1 MSTPSPIDYEK
12 HRRVFLRQAHTTYF
26 SSAMNATLI
35 DREKKLSN
43 CLSALRRHQTKLFT
57 NPPAGNSPSSLPPS
71 SHGQPPGSIHFF
83 QIHEYMK
90 TTPLFKLL
98 KTMPKGGLLHLHG
111 DALVDRKFIISKLA
125 EWADRC
131 YMRIWKR
138 EKSYPKAEGQTSDVP
153 MFRFASSIPVDG
165 EEWVL
170 VKEARENFPDGGAEG
185 FDAWLYRCTTLRGRE
200 GEFTSSTVVFPSEH
214 AVWHEFENC
223 FLTLSGLIQYFPILK
238 LYIRELCSRYYLNE
252 RVQYSELRI
261 TYVVPY
267 DDEVTETLTF
277 DDVFKE
283 AEVAQKEFKEKLREQ
298 GGDADGFF
306 GFKFIYTVLRR
317 IPRPEMRWHLDN
329 AWRMRK
335 LYPSLLAGFDLVG
348 HEEKGNPLRYY
359 IPEFLDFLRA
369 QEGHNSEETLKFFL
383 HAGETGNV
391 GTEVDYENLVDALL
405 LGTKRIGHG
414 FAIGKWLGSIG
425 TWVKDHEV
433 ALEVCPISNQ
443 VLGLVHDLRNHPIG
457 VWFGW
462 SGAPSTLE
470 ALEQEEEGKQEVFDI
485 PSKPS
490 FIPVTIS
497 PDDPALFGYEGVTED
512 YWELFMAFDTLNL
525 AGLKQLIW
533 NSVKYSAIADEE
545 KEKAMTVIKRLWE
558 EWVEWAVEEAGR
570 VMVEEAV
577 PEMDGELTLSAKEL
591 SGY

>member
-1 MSTPSPIDYEK
+1 MSTPSPINYEK
-12 HRRVFLRQAHTTYF
+12 RRRVFLRQANTTYF
-26 SSAMNATLI
+26 SSAMNAALT
-35 DREKKLSN
+35 DREKRLSD

-57 NPPAGNSPSSLPPS
+57 NPSVDIPTSSLPPS

-83 QIHEYMK
+83 QIHEYMQ

-98 KTMPKGGLLHLHG
+98 KAMPKGGLLHVHC
-111 DALVDRKFIISKLA
+111 DALVDRKFIIRKLA

-138 EKSYPKAEGQTSDVP
+138 EKSYPGAEGQTTDVP

-165 EEWVL
+165 EEWVS
-170 VKEARENFPDGGAEG
+170 VKEARDNFSDGGPEG
-185 FDAWLYRCTTLRGRE
+185 FDAWLYRCTTLRDRK
-200 GEFTSSTVVFPSEH
+200 GEFSRSTAVFPSEH

-223 FLTLSGLIQYFPILK
+223 FLTLSGLIQYFPLLK
-238 LYIRELCSRYYLNE
+238 LYIREICNRYYLKE
-252 RVQYSELRI
+252 GVQYAEVRMPYI
-261 TYVVPY
+261 VPY
-267 DDEVTETLTF
+267 DDKATETLTF
-277 DDVFKE
+277 DDVFKD
-283 AEVAQKEFKEKLREQ
+283 AELAQREFKEKLREQ
-298 GGDADGFF
+298 GGDADADGFL
-306 GFKFIYTVLRR
+306 GFKIIYSILRR

-335 LYPSLLAGFDLVG
+335 LYPTLLAGFDLVG
-348 HEEKGNPLRYY
+348 HEEKGNPLRHY

-369 QEGHNSEETLKFFL
+369 QEGHSSEETLKFFL

-414 FAIGKWLGSIG
+414 FAISKWLGSIG

-462 SGAPSTLE
+462 SGAPSPLE
-470 ALEQEEEGKQEVFDI
+470 ALEREEEGKQDI
-485 PSKPS
+485 PSKLS

-512 YWELFMAFDTLNL
+512 YWELFMSFDALNL

-533 NSVKYSAIADEE
+533 NSVQYSAIVDEE
-545 KEKAMTVIKRLWE
+545 KEKAMAVIKRLWE

-570 VMVEEAV
+570 AMVEAAV
-577 PEMDGELTLSAKEL
+577 PEMDGELTLVAKEL